1 MTTRVQFD
9 RNGDID
15 ELHTAEVEVPE
26 TGPGQVRVQVLYAGL
41 NPVDLT
47 ILSGGFGP
55 AKGTRGVG
63 MDFSGIVAEVGEG
76 VEDFSPGQ
84 LVFGGYP
91 NHSQAETLLIKD
103 PEKRLD
109 AIPKGLGT
117 DVAGGL
123 YIAGRTAISGIR
135 AIAPAAGETVF
146 VSGASGGVGIIAAQ
160 LALGLGLGARVI
172 GTASADNLQLLRA
185 LGIDAIEYGDGLED
199 RLRAAAPNGI
209 QAAYST
215 RGEDEIA
222 LLLGLGVPAD
232 RINSIAAGPEVAEK
246 LGVHTS
252 GEAVAQRGDLA
263 WLAKAIAYGHVFVP
277 IGGVFPL
284 TEVQDAYRFLRA
296 GHPIGKVLLK
306 MAPKPFTEEQR
317 TFLTS

>member
-15 ELHTAEVEVPE
+15 ELRTAEVEVPE

-55 AKGTRGVG
+55 TKGTRGVG
-63 MDFSGIVAEVGEG
+63 MDFSGIVTEVGDG

-91 NHSQAETLLIKD
+91 NHSQAETIVIAD
-103 PEKRLD
+103 PENRLD
-109 AIPKGLGT
+109 PIPKGLGA

-123 YIAGRTAISGIR
+123 YIAGRTAIAGIR
-135 AIAPAAGETVF
+135 AIAPTAGETVF

-160 LALGLGLGARVI
+160 LALGLGARVI
-172 GTASADNLQLLRA
+172 GTAGPDNVELLRA
-185 LGIDAIEYGDGLED
+185 LGIDAIDYRDGLED
-199 RLRAAAPNGI
+199 RLKDAAPGGI

-215 RGEDEIA
+215 RGEDEIEM
-222 LLLGLGVPAD
+222 LLRLGVPAD
-232 RINSIAAGPEVAEK
+232 RINSIAAGPEVAERF
-246 LGVHTS
+246 GVHTS
-252 GEAVAQRGDLA
+252 GEAAAGRGDLA
-263 WLAKAIAYGHVFVP
+263 WLGKAIAYGHVYVP
-277 IGGVFPL
+277 IGGVFDL
-284 TEVQDAYRFLRA
+284 AEVQAAYRFLRE
-296 GHPIGKVLLK
+296 GHPAGKVLLK
-306 MAPKPFTEEQR
+306 TEPKPFTDSQR
-317 TFLTS
+317 EFLVG